1 MQVTFGIERII
12 IIQVDANR
20 WTLALLPCQTEQLQ
34 RGRHVHVLALFPAS
48 ISFLIFNLF
57 LIIDFDGADHHEYTS
72 LMPANTP

>member
-1 MQVTFGIERII
+1 MDTSI
-12 IIQVDANR
+12 
-20 WTLALLPCQTEQLQ
+20 TPLSTEQLQ

-57 LIIDFDGADHHEYTS
+57 LIIDFDGADHHEYAS